1 MEYIPPHMIAVTPQ
15 PDEDGGWNGGPD
27 QLEPVVAVAVGGA
40 YPPPRAVFYQKE
52 NVNNLGEDKY
62 APGQEADKIEEL
74 VDRFSPFARHVGKP
88 PEIARTLCRRAGPG
102 EQPEQ
107 QKRQ

>member
-1 MEYIPPHMIAVTPQ
+1 VIAVTPQ

-27 QLEPVVAVAVGGA
+27 QLKPVVAVAVSRA
-40 YPPPRAVFYQKE
+40 YPSPSAVFYQKE

-62 APGQEADKIEEL
+62 APSQETDKIEEL
-74 VDRFSPFARHVGKP
+74 IDRFSTFARHVRKP
-88 PEIARTLCRRAGPG
+88 PEIARTLCRPAGPG

-107 QKRQ
+107 

>member
-1 MEYIPPHMIAVTPQ
+1 MIAVTPQ
-15 PDEDGGWNGGPD
+15 PDEDGSRNGRPN
-27 QLEPVVAVAVGGA
+27 QFQAVVAMAVGGA

-74 VDRFSPFARHVGKP
+74 IDRFSAFARHVGKP
-88 PEIARTLCRRAGPG
+88 PEITRTLCRPAGPG